1 MKKTLFLRRVLVLTG
16 AFFLADVVSANT
28 NPLAV
33 PDGVYAEG
41 SETGELIMVNTT
53 GKSITSL
60 QVFPDHEVYPNARQ
74 GINIQQLML
83 KDKESRSITVPAWLY
98 GMESLYIVVTLGK
111 ETKPCMTKVP
121 VRVNASSGVPVL
133 FMYRD
138 PRMDIPEGAAFFTG
152 LVTTT
157 AIGGFFKWVK
167 HTQGVTGI
175 THILKK
181 IGGSLPGG
189 ILVAAAIP
197 VLLSGGV
204 YMVTKHL
211 AHSNELYVYQAN

>member
-1 MKKTLFLRRVLVLTG
+1 MEKTLFLKWALILAG
-16 AFFLADVVSANT
+16 AFFLAGAISANA

-41 SETGELIMVNTT
+41 SETGELIIFNAT

-60 QVFPDHEVYPNARQ
+60 QVFPDHEAYPSARQ

-83 KDKESRSITVPAWLY
+83 KDKESRSITVPAWLC

-133 FMYRD
+133 CMYRD
-138 PRMDIPEGAAFFTG
+138 PRTDIPESAAFFTG
-152 LVTTT
+152 IVTTST
-157 AIGGFFKWVK
+157 IGGFFKWVK

-189 ILVAAAIP
+189 ILVIAAIP

-204 YMVTKHL
+204 YTVTKHVS
-211 AHSNELYVYQAN
+211 HSNELYVYQAN